1 MARQTLRTTSSPRS
15 PPQGSIPAPSATS
28 SPSSPSPIT
37 IPKSAPRVPKIILL
51 FGFVFI
57 TTVSYTGA
65 NIYNVYKSPLPTP
78 EEIKAA
84 EAANLIAVYDKNA
97 TAFDEEVNSLEYWN
111 GTMRLRRK
119 LVKQARGDVLESAAG
134 TGRNGEFYIAEN
146 IRSLTFID
154 ASKPMLVL
162 CRKKWVEAHPFS
174 LNAPDPEKKQEVK
187 AAKKDPWTP
196 SKPVQFL
203 VYNLERSSLK
213 TPTHPTRGPGYD
225 TIIQTM
231 GLCSTTQP
239 KTLLTSLS
247 GLLRPGGRI
256 LLLEHGKSHY
266 EWLNVVLTKSAPE
279 HAARFG
285 CWWNKDIG
293 KICEDSG
300 LEIVEIKRPG
310 WWNLGTTWWV
320 ELRKPAN
327 APQVKMEDVV
337 DEREQSSIQT
347 QPERSQGWST
357 WWQGLGIGGRQ
368 DSRVQ
373 AEVAHDGEKSSTQSK
388 KKSP

>member
-1 MARQTLRTTSSPRS
+1 
-15 PPQGSIPAPSATS
+15 
-28 SPSSPSPIT
+28 
-37 IPKSAPRVPKIILL
+37 
-51 FGFVFI
+51 
-57 TTVSYTGA
+57 
-65 NIYNVYKSPLPTP
+65 
-78 EEIKAA
+78 
-84 EAANLIAVYDKNA
+84 
-97 TAFDEEVNSLEYWN
+97 
-111 GTMRLRRK
+111 MRLRRK
-119 LVKQARGDVLESAAG
+119 MVKQARGDVLESAAG

-154 ASKPMLVL
+154 ASKPMLAI

-174 LNAPDPEKKQEVK
+174 LTAPDPEQKREVK
-187 AAKKDPWTP
+187 AAKRDPWTP

-203 VYNLERSSLK
+203 IYNLENSSLIP
-213 TPTHPTRGPGYD
+213 PTHPTRGPGYD

-231 GLCSTTQP
+231 GLCSTSQP
-239 KTLLTSLS
+239 DTLLTSLS
-247 GLLRPGGRI
+247 SLLRPGGRI

-266 EWLNVVLTKSAPE
+266 EWLNVVLTKSAPG

-300 LEIVEIKRPG
+300 LEIIEIRRPG

-327 APQVKMEDVV
+327 APKVKIEEVV
-337 DEREQSSIQT
+337 E
-347 QPERSQGWST
+347 
-357 WWQGLGIGGRQ
+357 
-368 DSRVQ
+368 
-373 AEVAHDGEKSSTQSK
+373 DGEKSSVQTNATPSSPGWFSWWEGISIGGRKDGKAQELVDDTEKSRSTQST